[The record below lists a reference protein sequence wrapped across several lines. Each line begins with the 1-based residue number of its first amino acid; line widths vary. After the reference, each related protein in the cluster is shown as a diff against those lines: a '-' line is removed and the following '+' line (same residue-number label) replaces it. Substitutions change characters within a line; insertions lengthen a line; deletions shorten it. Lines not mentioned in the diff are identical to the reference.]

1 MAADTARLPEG
12 DIGLHGIDH
21 EGRGVGRWQGKAVF
35 VAGAL
40 PGETVRWR
48 LQQDKKSFALGEMVQ
63 IHRASAQR
71 VVPPCS
77 LFARCGGCA
86 LQHVAAEA
94 QVALKQRVWE
104 EQMQRLGGGMPQQL
118 LPPIY
123 GQPWHYRQ
131 RARLSV
137 GKTDRGAMTMGF
149 LARGAKAV
157 VDMDVCLVLPEMVSA
172 ALPRLKQHLAPWQD
186 TIGLA
191 SISFSDGEDSLVWVL
206 QHRHALS
213 DAALAALQA
222 LAADENKHQGKP
234 WHWYAQHQGR
244 LTLLSATA
252 MPALCYRLP
261 EFGITIA
268 YRPDDFTQINRH
280 TNALMVQR
288 AMQWLAPQ
296 PGERMVDAFCGL
308 GNFSLPMARLG
319 AQVLGIEGVADM
331 VAQAQA
337 NAAANG
343 LAAHCRF
350 AVADLFAA
358 DVAMVQQWGIADK
371 WLLDPPRAG
380 AYALVQALAALPPV
394 QRPRRLV
401 YVSCNPATLARDAA
415 VLAAAG
421 YVFRAGG
428 IMNMFAQ
435 TAHVESLAVFDL
447 AGKVN

>member
-1 MAADTARLPEG
+1 
-12 DIGLHGIDH
+12 
-21 EGRGVGRWQGKAVF
+21 
-35 VAGAL
+35 
-40 PGETVRWR
+40 
-48 LQQDKKSFALGEMVQ
+48 
-63 IHRASAQR
+63 
-71 VVPPCS
+71 
-77 LFARCGGCA
+77 
-86 LQHVAAEA
+86 
-94 QVALKQRVWE
+94 
-104 EQMQRLGGGMPQQL
+104 
-118 LPPIY
+118 
-123 GQPWHYRQ
+123 
-131 RARLSV
+131 
-137 GKTDRGAMTMGF
+137 
-149 LARGAKAV
+149 
-157 VDMDVCLVLPEMVSA
+157 
-172 ALPRLKQHLAPWQD
+172 
-186 TIGLA
+186 
-191 SISFSDGEDSLVWVL
+191 
-206 QHRHALS
+206 
-213 DAALAALQA
+213 
-222 LAADENKHQGKP
+222 
-234 WHWYAQHQGR
+234 
-244 LTLLSATA
+244 

-380 AYALVQALAALPPV
+380 AYALVQALAALPPA

-447 AGKVN
+447 AG

>member
-172 ALPRLKQHLAPWQD
+172 ALPRL
-186 TIGLA
+186 
-191 SISFSDGEDSLVWVL
+191 
-206 QHRHALS
+206 
-213 DAALAALQA
+213 
-222 LAADENKHQGKP
+222 
-234 WHWYAQHQGR
+234 
-244 LTLLSATA
+244 
-252 MPALCYRLP
+252 
-261 EFGITIA
+261 
-268 YRPDDFTQINRH
+268 
-280 TNALMVQR
+280 
-288 AMQWLAPQ
+288 
-296 PGERMVDAFCGL
+296 
-308 GNFSLPMARLG
+308 
-319 AQVLGIEGVADM
+319 
-331 VAQAQA
+331 
-337 NAAANG
+337 
-343 LAAHCRF
+343 
-350 AVADLFAA
+350 
-358 DVAMVQQWGIADK
+358 
-371 WLLDPPRAG
+371 
-380 AYALVQALAALPPV
+380 
-394 QRPRRLV
+394 
-401 YVSCNPATLARDAA
+401 
-415 VLAAAG
+415 
-421 YVFRAGG
+421 
-428 IMNMFAQ
+428 
-435 TAHVESLAVFDL
+435 
-447 AGKVN
+447 